1 MKNKLL
7 IFFLLLILAI
17 AAISCS
23 KVLPAVEPTPSIA
36 ISPVPTTEII
46 PAGYIA
52 FIFSENN
59 KTENE
64 SLYHQLA
71 YIRMQ
76 ESGYNIRNAYVSD
89 AQSLSDVLSQLE
101 AEGTEYVVITDR
113 AFNAQA
119 NEYISIG
126 TNMIFMLYG
135 EANEISA
142 LSYEIKLY
150 EYYYLAGAA
159 LCSLSESKS
168 AAFIADS
175 PDERTIRCINAFA
188 LGMKKADENANVF
201 VLWAEDASDY
211 DEVYSL
217 ASELADGNCD
227 VMAYYMN
234 GDKAEKAASELD
246 MDYMT
251 MSTHTMLSSDERLII
266 KPDINLNIF
275 YNSIMNADK
284 DTISSGFEYLGINKG
299 ILSYQI
305 NTSAGDDIAAL
316 LASLTGDLQNGYEV
330 FSGPIYNE
338 FGLIVPEGESL
349 PDDDIL
355 HMLWFVDNVV
365 GELPA
370 G

>member
-1 MKNKLL
+1 MKNKLF
-7 IFFLLLILAI
+7 IFFLLLFLVI
-17 AAISCS
+17 AVISCS
-23 KVLPAVEPTPSIA
+23 KTLPEAEPTPSIA
-36 ISPVPTTEII
+36 VSAVPATEII
-46 PAGYIA
+46 PAGSIA
-52 FIFSENN
+52 FIFSESN

-89 AQSLSDVLSQLE
+89 TQALSDILSQLE

-119 NEYISIG
+119 HEYISGG
-126 TNMIFMLYG
+126 TNTIFMLYG
-135 EANEISA
+135 ESREVAA

-159 LCSLSESKS
+159 LCSISESKS

-188 LGMKKADENANVF
+188 LGMKKADENAKVF
-201 VLWAEDASDY
+201 VLWVEDAADY
-211 DEVYSL
+211 DEVSRL
-217 ASELADGNCD
+217 AGELADGNCD

-234 GDKAEKAASELD
+234 GDNAEKAASELA
-246 MDYMT
+246 MNYMT
-251 MSTHTMLSSDERLII
+251 MSTHTMLTSDERLFI
-266 KPDINLNIF
+266 KPEINLDIF
-275 YNSIMNADK
+275 YNSIMNAKK
-284 DTISSGFEYLGINKG
+284 DNIPTGFEYLGIKQG

-305 NTSAGDDIAAL
+305 NTSADSDTAAL

-330 FSGPIYNE
+330 FTGPIYNE
-338 FGLIVPEGESL
+338 FGLIVPAGESL

-355 HMLWFVDNVV
+355 HMLWFVDNVI